1 MYIFH
6 APYVVCT
13 YCMLQPI
20 KRRESGGGGA
30 TDAAK
35 YVRRI
40 EEKGEKGEPNLH
52 ALARSTG
59 GYHRGCCLIL
69 SAVPRPFDHS
79 SPHRRLIRSEFHI
92 LPSPAMNQGC
102 SKSALVEQRVP
113 RLSFSG
119 TAATASTVTL
129 FVLAFGA
136 ETPESDGAGFLDANH
151 VILAGLVRETILL
164 VVVEEDF
171 LFFPFI
177 LTCLCS
183 QRL

>member
-1 MYIFH
+1 MYVL
-6 APYVVCT
+6 YVAAD
-13 YCMLQPI
+13 QAARI
-20 KRRESGGGGA
+20 WGGGGGA
-30 TDAAK
+30 TDVAK

-40 EEKGEKGEPNLH
+40 EEKGEKEGESNLH
-52 ALARSTG
+52 ALARSTD

>member
-1 MYIFH
+1 
-6 APYVVCT
+6 
-13 YCMLQPI
+13 MLQPI

-92 LPSPAMNQGC
+92 LPSPALLKERT
-102 SKSALVEQRVP
+102 SRAESA
-113 RLSFSG
+113 
-119 TAATASTVTL
+119 A
-129 FVLAFGA
+129 
-136 ETPESDGAGFLDANH
+136 
-151 VILAGLVRETILL
+151 VIR
-164 VVVEEDF
+164 
-171 LFFPFI
+171 FPGRRRHHR
-177 LTCLCS
+177 
-183 QRL
+183 Q